1 MTAAHSGS
9 HHFDLPDVRGRYI
22 FGQSLSDLTW
32 FRVGGAAE
40 VMFMPADQED
50 LVTFLKLRD
59 KKIPLTILGAGSN
72 TLVRDG
78 GVPGVTIRLGKGFA
92 TITLREDGT
101 VYAGA
106 AALDVA
112 VARYCGA
119 QGRAGLSF
127 FRGIPGTIG
136 GALAMNAGAYGHE
149 TRDRLEFAEAVDLNG
164 QVLQLTP
171 DALGMSYRHNRRAA
185 EFIFTGAVFRTEPG
199 DRADIEQHMAEIS
212 ERRETSQ
219 PIKSRTGGST
229 FKNPG
234 GVDPEGPK
242 AWKLID
248 AAGCRGLRQGDAEV
262 STQHCNFLINRGGA
276 SAADIEALGEA
287 VRAAVQEKCG
297 VDLSWEIKRVGVP
310 A

>member
-1 MTAAHSGS
+1 MTAIHSN
-9 HHFDLPDVRGRYI
+9 HRAELPHVRGRYM
-22 FGQSLSDLTW
+22 FDQALSDLTW

-40 VMFMPADQED
+40 AIFVPADADDLIDFLQERDPD
-50 LVTFLKLRD
+50 L
-59 KKIPLTILGAGSN
+59 PLTVLGAGSN

-78 GVPGVTIRLGKGFA
+78 GVPGVTIRLGKAFA
-92 TITLREDGT
+92 AIELRDDGS

-112 VARYCGA
+112 VARYCA
-119 QGRAGLSF
+119 ERARAGLAF
-127 FRGIPGTIG
+127 FRGIPGTVG
-136 GALAMNAGAYGHE
+136 GALAMNAGAYGFE
-149 TRDRLEFAEAVDLNG
+149 TCDRLIYAEAVTFDG
-164 QVLQLTP
+164 QHLRLTA
-171 DALGMSYRHNRRAA
+171 DELGMSYRHNSRAA
-185 EFIFTGAVFRTEPG
+185 ELIFIGALFSTEAG
-199 DRADIEQHMAEIS
+199 DRATIEQHMAEIS
-212 ERRETSQ
+212 AQRETSQ

-234 GVDPEGPK
+234 GANPEGPK

-262 STQHCNFLINRGGA
+262 STQHCNFLINHGGA

-287 VRAAVQEKCG
+287 VQAAVKATSG
-297 VDLSWEIKRVGVP
+297 VELAWEIKRVGVP